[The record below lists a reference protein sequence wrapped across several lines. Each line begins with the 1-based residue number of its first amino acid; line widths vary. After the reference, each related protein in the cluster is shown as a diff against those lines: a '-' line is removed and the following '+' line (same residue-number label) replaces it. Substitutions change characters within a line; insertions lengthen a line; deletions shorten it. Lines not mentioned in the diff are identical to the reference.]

1 MFQIKYNIYYIQ
13 CYEKKRGNINNFNN
27 DIKKIKRRL
36 SFKGNK
42 FTPTSS
48 FYSSILI
55 IILDMEKCNELIY
68 NLQYYLLNERKA
80 VYDRN
85 NKTFGY
91 FSFDNIYLKDH

>member
-1 MFQIKYNIYYIQ
+1 
-13 CYEKKRGNINNFNN
+13 
-27 DIKKIKRRL
+27 
-36 SFKGNK
+36 
-42 FTPTSS
+42 
-48 FYSSILI
+48 
-55 IILDMEKCNELIY
+55 MEKCNELIY